1 MNHEHVFKVPEHAF
15 PDSFPPSFCSQST
28 CPLWEPGFITPI
40 LLPTSAE
47 ASQSSACSG
56 VPRCHRASFCLLK
69 GMLAEGRVA
78 ESCFRAAVKCSG
90 WYWGEKEEHGAEP
103 PAHCCLQSWITI
115 LQGPNFTHESALPP
129 AATFLPSV
137 PAPAPWLSRWEPG
150 PFPECCLATLCPDF

>member
-15 PDSFPPSFCSQST
+15 PGFFPPSFCSQST
-28 CPLWEPGFITPI
+28 CPLGEPGFITPI
-40 LLPTSAE
+40 PLPTSAE

-90 WYWGEKEEHGAEP
+90 WYWGGEGGAWSTATCPHAAFRAGSQSSKDQTLHMKVHCHQLQLSFHLFQP
-103 PAHCCLQSWITI
+103 PPLGSPDGNLAPFLSA
-115 LQGPNFTHESALPP
+115 ALPP
-129 AATFLPSV
+129 SAQP
-137 PAPAPWLSRWEPG
+137 
-150 PFPECCLATLCPDF
+150 